1 MNSPMDRRTFTAL
14 LATALSGASC
24 ATARPGAASP
34 HADPHA
40 DGPLERHWQALEKQA
55 GGLLGVTLID
65 PQRGQQFSW
74 RGDERFP
81 MCSTFKWPLAA
92 ALLAEVDAGRESLD
106 RVLPYSRD
114 ELLPHSPISEQHV
127 GAGMR
132 IGDLCAATVAHSDNA
147 AANVLLRALG
157 GPAAFNRFVRSRGD
171 GTTLLARNEP
181 EVNDAHHGDPTDTTS
196 PRAMAT
202 LMQRLV
208 LGDGLSTRS
217 REQLKA
223 WGLATVT
230 SGTRL
235 RASLP
240 AGWQLADKTGTSGR
254 GSTNDVG
261 VYWTS
266 AGRPI
271 VVAAFLT
278 GSTVSAAEQNRV
290 HAQIAAQVFERG

>member
-1 MNSPMDRRTFTAL
+1 MDRRTFSAL
-14 LATALSGASC
+14 LAAALSGASC
-24 ATARPGAASP
+24 ASARPGEAKP
-34 HADPHA
+34 RA
-40 DGPLERHWQALEKQA
+40 DGPLEQRWQALEKQA

-106 RVLPYSRD
+106 RVLTYSRD
-114 ELLPHSPISEQHV
+114 ELLPHSPVSERHV
-127 GAGMR
+127 GTGMR
-132 IGDLCAATVAHSDNA
+132 IGDLCAATVAHSDNT

-171 GTTLLARNEP
+171 STTLLARNEP
-181 EVNDAHHGDPTDTTS
+181 ELNDARHGDAGDTTS

-208 LGDGLSTRS
+208 LGDGLSARS

-230 SGTRL
+230 SATRL
-235 RASLP
+235 RANLP

-261 VYWTS
+261 VFWTP

-278 GSTVSAAEQNRV
+278 ASTVPAADQNRV
-290 HAQIAAQVFERG
+290 HAHIAAQVFERG

>member
-1 MNSPMDRRTFTAL
+1 
-14 LATALSGASC
+14 
-24 ATARPGAASP
+24 
-34 HADPHA
+34 
-40 DGPLERHWQALEKQA
+40 
-55 GGLLGVTLID
+55 
-65 PQRGQQFSW
+65 
-74 RGDERFP
+74 

-92 ALLAEVDAGRESLD
+92 ALLAEVDAGRELLD
-106 RVLPYSRD
+106 RVLFYSRD
-114 ELLPHSPISEQHV
+114 ELLPHSPVTEQHV
-127 GAGMR
+127 RAGMR
-132 IGDLCAATVAHSDNA
+132 IGDLCAATVAHSDNT

-171 GTTLLARNEP
+171 GSTLLARNEP
-181 EVNDAHHGDPTDTTS
+181 TLNDARHGDAGDTTT
-196 PRAMAT
+196 PRAMAS

-208 LGDGLSTRS
+208 LGDGLSARS

-235 RASLP
+235 RANLP

-261 VYWTS
+261 VFWTP

-278 GSTVSAAEQNRV
+278 GSTAPAADQNRV

>member
-1 MNSPMDRRTFTAL
+1 MDRRTFAAL
-14 LATALSGASC
+14 LTLALSGASC
-24 ATARPGAASP
+24 ASARPGAASP
-34 HADPHA
+34 RADS
-40 DGPLERHWQALEKQA
+40 PLERRWQALEKQA

-92 ALLAEVDAGRESLD
+92 ALLAEVDAGRQSLD
-106 RVLPYSRD
+106 RVLPYARD
-114 ELLPHSPISEQHV
+114 ELLPHSPITEQHV
-127 GAGMR
+127 GTGMR
-132 IGDLCAATVAHSDNA
+132 IGDLCAATVAHSDNT

-157 GPAAFNRFVRSRGD
+157 GPAGFNRFVRSRGD

-181 EVNDAHHGDPTDTTS
+181 DLNNARHGDAGDTTT
-196 PRAMAT
+196 PRAMAM
-202 LMQRLV
+202 LMHRLV
-208 LGDGLSTRS
+208 LGDGLSARS

-235 RASLP
+235 RANLP
-240 AGWQLADKTGTSGR
+240 AGWQLADKTGTSGH

-261 VYWTS
+261 VFWTS
-266 AGRPI
+266 TGRPI

-278 GSTVSAAEQNRV
+278 GSTVPAADQNRV

>member
-1 MNSPMDRRTFTAL
+1 MDRRTFSAL

-24 ATARPGAASP
+24 ASARPGAASP
-34 HADPHA
+34 HAD
-40 DGPLERHWQALEKQA
+40 GPLERRWQALEKQA

-106 RVLPYSRD
+106 RVLTYSRD
-114 ELLPHSPISEQHV
+114 ELLPHSPVSEQHV
-127 GAGMR
+127 ASGMR
-132 IGDLCAATVAHSDNA
+132 VGDLCAATVAHSDNT
-147 AANVLLRALG
+147 AANVLLRTLG

-171 GTTLLARNEP
+171 NTTLLARNEP
-181 EVNDAHHGDPTDTTS
+181 EVNDARHGDAGDTTS
-196 PRAMAT
+196 PRAMAS

-208 LGDGLSTRS
+208 LGDGLSARS

-230 SGTRL
+230 SGSRL
-235 RASLP
+235 RANLP

-261 VYWTS
+261 VFWTP

-278 GSTVSAAEQNRV
+278 ASTVPAADQNRV
-290 HAQIAAQVFERG
+290 HAHIAAQVFERG